1 MKKIILLVAGII
13 GIVVLVAAIL
23 LYINRGKITN
33 FAADRTLN
41 YVEMQVMQHVAD
53 PHRADSVRTDFAML
67 HERLRAGTVKSS
79 DVKDLAALFYTS
91 YKNGKLDSAEVRQI
105 LGKIHDL
112 VRER

>member
-53 PHRADSVRTDFAML
+53 PHRADSVRTDFAKL
-67 HERLRAGTVKSS
+67 HERLRAGRFSARSTTWPANDDQARLRYDAAGRVKC
-79 DVKDLAALFYTS
+79 T
-91 YKNGKLDSAEVRQI
+91 
-105 LGKIHDL
+105 
-112 VRER
+112 

>member
-23 LYINRGKITN
+23 LYINRDKITN